1 MNSQTR
7 DTLAL
12 VAIASLAILIVL
24 YADSG
29 LGAIFP
35 PVLRP
40 WHTLAQPLSKPTPR
54 R

>member
-1 MNSQTR
+1 VVLHPLQFETNAMNSQTR

-29 LGAIFP
+29 LGAIFAS
-35 PVLRP
+35 VLAH
-40 WHTLAQPLSKPTPR
+40 W
-54 R
+54 